1 MIAENIKS
9 LIIPIINKKSGGGGG
24 GKKINYITLQNNTL
38 QNNIF
43 NLDSNDTK
51 VEIKK
56 EPKKR
61 QITETTKWKELNKD
75 VTGIEL
81 LNCSNNNSAEILS
94 QQIKHKITS
103 YKYQDIIKQKYNSA
117 EFINYES
124 VIELLK
130 ECNLMCFYCGFGV
143 ELLYENVREPRQWT
157 LERIDNTKGHN
168 RDNVKI
174 ACLSCNLKRRTMYHE
189 RYVFT
194 KKCIKIEKIT

>member
-1 MIAENIKS
+1 MITENIKS

-24 GKKINYITLQNNTL
+24 CGGKKINDITL

-43 NLDSNDTK
+43 NLDSNATK

-61 QITETTKWKELNKD
+61 QITETTKWKQLNKC

-81 LNCSNNNSAEILS
+81 LNNCNNCNTNSAEILS